1 MLPILAAPLETSIVA
16 FMELIIVLAFFLG
29 WYILE
34 KVANSYD
41 RDKEKSEEEMRPSR
55 SDGKDRRDI
64 ASTLHD

>member
-41 RDKEKSEEEMRPSR
+41 RDKEKSEEEIRPSR

-64 ASTLHD
+64 TSTLHD